1 MVKYAENELF
11 SITTFTKQISSLL
24 KAIKDNSL
32 EKIGIL
38 RNNRLEV
45 VVLSTQEY
53 SRLKKIEQ
61 ESEENQWSYWK
72 DEELDNF
79 GKIAIGLSR
88 HDYDNEDY
96 SKW

>member
-1 MVKYAENELF
+1 MVKYAEHELF

-24 KAIKDNSL
+24 SAIKNSSI

-38 RNNRLEV
+38 KNNRLEV
-45 VVLSTQEY
+45 VVLSTEEY

-61 ESEENQWSYWK
+61 DAQESKWSYWR

>member
-38 RNNRLEV
+38 KNNRLEV

-53 SRLKKIEQ
+53 SRLKKLEQ
-61 ESEENQWSYWK
+61 ESKENQWSYWK

>member
-24 KAIKDNSL
+24 RAIKDNSL

-38 RNNRLEV
+38 KNNRLEV
-45 VVLSTQEY
+45 VVLSTEEY
-53 SRLKKIEQ
+53 SRLKKMEQ
-61 ESEENQWSYWK
+61 DSIDNQWSYWR

>member
-24 KAIKDNSL
+24 NAIKNNSL

-38 RNNRLEV
+38 KNNRLEV

-61 ESEENQWSYWK
+61 ESKESQWSYWR

>member
-1 MVKYAENELF
+1 MVKYSENELF
-11 SITTFTKQISSLL
+11 SITDFTKQISSLV
-24 KAIKDNSL
+24 KSIKNNTI

-53 SRLKKIEQ
+53 SRLKQIEE
-61 ESEENQWSYWK
+61 ESKNDKWNYWK

-79 GKIAIGLSR
+79 GKVARGLSR
-88 HDYDNEDY
+88 HAYDNEDY

>member
-1 MVKYAENELF
+1 MVRYAENELF

-24 KAIKDNSL
+24 NAIKNNSL

-38 RNNRLEV
+38 KNNRLEV

-53 SRLKKIEQ
+53 SRLKKIEE
-61 ESEENQWSYWK
+61 ESKENQWSYWK

-88 HDYDNEDY
+88 HNYDNEDY

>member
-24 KAIKDNSL
+24 NAIKDNSL

-38 RNNRLEV
+38 KNNRLEV

-61 ESEENQWSYWK
+61 ESKESQWSYWR

>member
-1 MVKYAENELF
+1 MIQYAEHELF
-11 SITTFTKQISSLL
+11 SITTFTKQISKLL
-24 KAIKDNSL
+24 NAIKNNSI

-38 RNNRLEV
+38 KNNRLEV

-53 SRLKKIEQ
+53 ARLKKIEEDNLNQ
-61 ESEENQWSYWK
+61 QWSYWR

-88 HDYDNEDY
+88 HDYDDEDY

>member
-11 SITTFTKQISSLL
+11 SITTFTKQISSFLR
-24 KAIKDNSL
+24 AIKNNGL

-38 RNNRLEV
+38 KNNRLEV
-45 VVLSTQEY
+45 VVLSTEEY

-61 ESEENQWSYWK
+61 DSIDNQWSYWR

>member
-1 MVKYAENELF
+1 MVRYAENELF
-11 SITTFTKQISSLL
+11 SITDFTKQISSLL
-24 KAIKDNSL
+24 KNIKNNTI

-38 RNNRLEV
+38 KNNRLEV
-45 VVLSTQEY
+45 VVLSTEEY
-53 SRLKKIEQ
+53 SRLKKIEE
-61 ESEENQWSYWK
+61 ESNSLKWRYWR

-88 HDYDNEDY
+88 HDYDSEDY

>member
-11 SITTFTKQISSLL
+11 SITDFTKQISSLV
-24 KAIKDNSL
+24 KDIKNNTI

-38 RNNRLEV
+38 KNNRLEV

-61 ESEENQWSYWK
+61 ESKKQKWTYWR
-72 DEELDNF
+72 DDELDNF
-79 GKIAIGLSR
+79 GKISIGLSR